1 MVEHGAL
8 SKSHVYRMLGSK
20 DARVR
25 RAAFTLLEASN
36 PTLSRNSELL
46 IEIIRFIWDANPSY
60 DVYREFS
67 NRHLLV
73 PHKVHELI
81 GARLKIERRERQSD
95 PTDQR
100 TEDTRQYKSG
110 FFKRLFRRRRIP
122 PGPIYSG
129 WPFFA
134 PDPKGRLLGVPN
146 WSGTFGRSNTMML
159 LLVVLSLTVTL
170 AGCSSRAAR
179 LGQVDNENCRR
190 IVAERDQKDQFTY
203 QKCRANLMRYR
214 DQDAVADSG
223 T

>member
-1 MVEHGAL
+1 MVEHGGL

-36 PTLSRNSELL
+36 PTLRRNSELL

-67 NRHLLV
+67 KRHLLV

-81 GARLKIERRERQSD
+81 GARLKIERREQQSA

-100 TEDTRQYKSG
+100 TEDTRQYESG

-122 PGPIYSG
+122 LGPIRAYSG
-129 WPFFA
+129 WP
-134 PDPKGRLLGVPN
+134 
-146 WSGTFGRSNTMML
+146 
-159 LLVVLSLTVTL
+159 
-170 AGCSSRAAR
+170 
-179 LGQVDNENCRR
+179 CRPH
-190 IVAERDQKDQFTY
+190 ERRF
-203 QKCRANLMRYR
+203 
-214 DQDAVADSG
+214 V
-223 T
+223 